1 MPELSSIIN
10 GKKFMWDCVVYETKK
25 DAEEMGK
32 KYQDDGFE
40 IEYVEEEGKSHLFTR
55 RVVTE
60 IVVEGEAP
68 A

>member
-55 RVVTE
+55 RAVTE

>member
-25 DAEEMGK
+25 EVEEMGK
-32 KYQDDGFE
+32 KYKDDGFE
-40 IEYVEEEGKSHLFTR
+40 IEYVEEEGKHFLFTR
-55 RVVTE
+55 RAVTE